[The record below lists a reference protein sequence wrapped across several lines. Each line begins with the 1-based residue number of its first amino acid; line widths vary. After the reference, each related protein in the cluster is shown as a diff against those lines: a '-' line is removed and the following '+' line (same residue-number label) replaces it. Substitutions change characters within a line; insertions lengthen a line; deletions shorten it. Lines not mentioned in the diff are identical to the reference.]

1 MDRLWVPE
9 MTVLPDDEI
18 ALIKRVAAE
27 AGLCLLQESEQR
39 AIVEK
44 IRELN
49 HVRICAVAVVE
60 ALSRTDWSHMELVE
74 ALATAID
81 GKALQ

>member
-1 MDRLWVPE
+1 
-9 MTVLPDDEI
+9 MTAPIRDEEF
-18 ALIKRVAAE
+18 ALIEYVASE
-27 AGLCLLQESEQR
+27 AGLYLLRESDR
-39 AIVEK
+39 TALVEE
-44 IRELN
+44 IRYLN
-49 HVRICAVAVVE
+49 HIRLCAAAVVE

>member
-1 MDRLWVPE
+1 
-9 MTVLPDDEI
+9 MTTAMQDKEI
-18 ALIKRVAAE
+18 ALITYVASE
-27 AGLCLLQESEQR
+27 LGLYVIQESDR
-39 AIVEK
+39 TALVEE
-44 IRELN
+44 IRYLN
-49 HVRICAVAVVE
+49 HIRLCAAAVVE